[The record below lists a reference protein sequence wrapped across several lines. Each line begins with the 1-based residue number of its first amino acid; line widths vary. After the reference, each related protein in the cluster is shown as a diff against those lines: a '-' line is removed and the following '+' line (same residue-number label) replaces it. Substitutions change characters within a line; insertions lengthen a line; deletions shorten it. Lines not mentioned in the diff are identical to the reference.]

1 MNAGQLTVHVVLTA
15 KPGAEEQVYREVVS
29 LLAPTR
35 AEPGCIV
42 YDVHRATDN
51 PARFMFYE
59 IWTSEAELERHLAMP
74 YLKRW
79 VAMAPDLLTGPMELS
94 LWRKHA

>member
-1 MNAGQLTVHVVLTA
+1 M
-15 KPGAEEQVYREVVS
+15 S
-29 LLAPTR
+29 
-35 AEPGCIV
+35 
-42 YDVHRATDN
+42 
-51 PARFMFYE
+51 YE
-59 IWTSEAELERHLAMP
+59 IWTSEVDLESHLAMP